1 VNNKLDQLWERASAL
16 DAAGDQAGATK
27 LRERLLR
34 REPWHIDA
42 SIRLASIDIFHG
54 RYDEAIQR
62 FERLS
67 RVKRDVA
74 SVHTTLS
81 TVYLFAHRRDEAL
94 ASALQ
99 SVRLRPDDPWPHV
112 ILARALAARDD
123 LDAAH
128 AELERACG
136 LRPSVVQQ
144 AEIQV
149 EIGRVAEQQ
158 GKYEECSMHYRRAI
172 TLVPALALA
181 HERLGEALLRLGR
194 FERGWQEFEWRRHSP
209 RFKSG
214 MPPAPPKLYWTG
226 SEDLHGKT
234 IFVLNEQGLGDGIQF
249 VRYLPQLKSL
259 GAQVIYGEWSFLAP
273 LVAASMPAVRV
284 MTGSI
289 QGLPIDYLCSVLS
302 LPAAFRTSLETIPAK
317 IPYLH
322 ADPER
327 MRRWEPLLVP
337 PQRCRVGLAWAGNPK
352 HPNDARRS
360 MPAQTLLGV
369 TAAPGAA
376 FYCLQHQ
383 LKESDRAAAESNG
396 SVMRI
401 GEMMADFADIAAIVA
416 QLDLV
421 ITVDTSI
428 AHLAGALGKPV
439 WVLLPFVPEWRWL
452 TGRDDSPWYPTARL
466 FRQEIAGEWEPVVQR
481 VTAELVAGKWRSD

>member
-27 LRERLLR
+27 LLERLLR

-214 MPPAPPKLYWTG
+214 MPPAPPGLYWTG

-234 IFVLNEQGLGDGIQF
+234 IFVLNGVGGLS
-249 VRYLPQLKSL
+249 VRNRTVAYCTQCHGWSGAGRFRWPTPGAIPLGHVYCTQCHPPRWAPGLLRAIRLAGWRHAVHSDLPRGKTVGFRSVFTFLTVRIRTL
-259 GAQVIYGEWSFLAP
+259 GPSTPESAAATDPPEKEPRVASPIEVMRALA
-273 LVAASMPAVRV
+273 
-284 MTGSI
+284 
-289 QGLPIDYLCSVLS
+289 
-302 LPAAFRTSLETIPAK
+302 
-317 IPYLH
+317 
-322 ADPER
+322 
-327 MRRWEPLLVP
+327 
-337 PQRCRVGLAWAGNPK
+337 
-352 HPNDARRS
+352 ARR
-360 MPAQTLLGV
+360 PAGGGQSRGM
-369 TAAPGAA
+369 AI
-376 FYCLQHQ
+376 
-383 LKESDRAAAESNG
+383 AAA
-396 SVMRI
+396 
-401 GEMMADFADIAAIVA
+401 AA
-416 QLDLV
+416 
-421 ITVDTSI
+421 
-428 AHLAGALGKPV
+428 
-439 WVLLPFVPEWRWL
+439 
-452 TGRDDSPWYPTARL
+452 
-466 FRQEIAGEWEPVVQR
+466 RQ
-481 VTAELVAGKWRSD
+481 

>member
-1 VNNKLDQLWERASAL
+1 
-16 DAAGDQAGATK
+16 
-27 LRERLLR
+27 
-34 REPWHIDA
+34 
-42 SIRLASIDIFHG
+42 
-54 RYDEAIQR
+54 
-62 FERLS
+62 
-67 RVKRDVA
+67 
-74 SVHTTLS
+74 
-81 TVYLFAHRRDEAL
+81 
-94 ASALQ
+94 
-99 SVRLRPDDPWPHV
+99 
-112 ILARALAARDD
+112 
-123 LDAAH
+123 
-128 AELERACG
+128 
-136 LRPSVVQQ
+136 
-144 AEIQV
+144 
-149 EIGRVAEQQ
+149 
-158 GKYEECSMHYRRAI
+158 
-172 TLVPALALA
+172 
-181 HERLGEALLRLGR
+181 
-194 FERGWQEFEWRRHSP
+194 
-209 RFKSG
+209 
-214 MPPAPPKLYWTG
+214 LYWTG

-337 PQRCRVGLAWAGNPK
+337 PQGCRVGLAWAGNPK

-360 MPAQTLLGV
+360 MPGQTLLGV

-383 LKESDRAAAESNG
+383 LKESDREAAESNG

-401 GEMMADFADIAAIVA
+401 GEMTADFADIAAIVA